1 MTRRQV
7 GSVITAVAAIGF
19 LATAAYHSSGYSS
32 IVRAAAEAPERVRSL
47 LPMLWLGIS
56 FDFTVV
62 GLILAVVAFCPG
74 GPARI
79 ILALA
84 AICPFAAAGLQI
96 HFIGFIPP
104 TAILLGV
111 GVVTLVGAI
120 ILPSTRVTH
129 QAGVAR

>member
-1 MTRRQV
+1 MIRRQV

-32 IVRAAAEAPERVRSL
+32 VVRMAAEAPERVRSL

-56 FDFTVV
+56 FDFTIV
-62 GLILAVVAFCPG
+62 GLIVAVVALRPR

-79 ILALA
+79 ILAVA
-84 AICPFAAAGLQI
+84 AICPFAAAGLQLR
-96 HFIGFIPP
+96 FIGFIPP
-104 TAILLGV
+104 TAILIGV
-111 GVVTLVGAI
+111 GVMTLVAAI
-120 ILPSTRVTH
+120 ILPSTRVT